1 MSDRA
6 LLSSFWVRPCLPR
19 LFFFPSLHGS
29 GSRVMHAGL
38 YKCAPSHSPTHPA
51 PAPGPAPAPV
61 HRPVPCRAP
70 AALRDS
76 TADVDMLIVGCRT
89 LLRPE
94 ENPNVKHTQATLAAH
109 PVHPAIPKL
118 QIPDLLKLLDRH
130 CAELQ
135 DAIEHDDE
143 EQSTRISTLLA
154 CMAIRAQ
161 VTAITAS

>member
-1 MSDRA
+1 MSERA
-6 LLSSFWVRPCLPR
+6 LLSSFWVRPYLPR
-19 LFFFPSLHGS
+19 FPHFTRSTAAEAARCMRDYISALPQSDSL
-29 GSRVMHAGL
+29 RRRPRPRPPP
-38 YKCAPSHSPTHPA
+38 PSNA
-51 PAPGPAPAPV
+51 
-61 HRPVPCRAP
+61 PCRAP

-118 QIPDLLKLLDRH
+118 QVPDLLKLLGRH
-130 CAELQ
+130 CVELQ